1 MNKKYVL
8 VVLTSILCTLLVVG
22 CTPQTDIS
30 NVNNTSDIYTAFTQ
44 AAQVFARLD
53 LGLSQQPIVDLH
65 NIQQD
70 GDIRLAIVDVE
81 TQITNANA
89 KNIALNWLE
98 RNKSYL
104 EQWQIDNIQAWI
116 SQLDTDPTATI
127 KWTYKLMSASVEEAL
142 AGNFTV
148 WYWTSVN
155 KVPIGYIE
163 HWKPVVYT
171 HTNGFN
177 PYDIIYRQL
186 FELVR
191 YKT

>member
-1 MNKKYVL
+1 M
-8 VVLTSILCTLLVVG
+8 VVG

-89 KNIALNWLE
+89 KNIALN
-98 RNKSYL
+98 
-104 EQWQIDNIQAWI
+104 
-116 SQLDTDPTATI
+116 
-127 KWTYKLMSASVEEAL
+127 
-142 AGNFTV
+142 
-148 WYWTSVN
+148 
-155 KVPIGYIE
+155 
-163 HWKPVVYT
+163 
-171 HTNGFN
+171 
-177 PYDIIYRQL
+177 
-186 FELVR
+186 
-191 YKT
+191 